1 MRERSKP
8 EGWRREA
15 APLTRA
21 RPAARGGTRQ
31 EFRRHPKLMQRE
43 AAWTFQ
49 QSRTKGIDADPKRS
63 SIEANGKRL
72 RSLANKWLESRNIL
86 TRYICLETQ

>member
-1 MRERSKP
+1 MREQSKP

-31 EFRRHPKLMQRE
+31 EFRRHLKLVQRE
-43 AAWTFQ
+43 AEFAGAKLLHLRVNALAVRRN
-49 QSRTKGIDADPKRS
+49 SDVAVNHGS
-63 SIEANGKRL
+63 S
-72 RSLANKWLESRNIL
+72 
-86 TRYICLETQ
+86 

>member
-8 EGWRREA
+8 EGWRRDA

-31 EFRRHPKLMQRE
+31 EFRRHLKLMQRE
-43 AAWTFQ
+43 AEFAGAPLGLKVARMWAAFF
-49 QSRTKGIDADPKRS
+49 
-63 SIEANGKRL
+63 ANRV
-72 RSLANKWLESRNIL
+72 
-86 TRYICLETQ
+86 